1 MSKKTLLNEAA
12 VRRFMKLADMGTLSD
27 NFINE
32 MGSYYNEDEP
42 EDDDMKEGH
51 GMTAYQDDEDEK
63 MDDDMMAMDD
73 EKEEMPGDEGPED
86 EPMPEEEPEMDDMD
100 DMGDD
105 ADEVEISEDD
115 RAALAAAIP
124 VLEKIAGG
132 AGGDM
137 DMGDMGVEDDPGM
150 MDEPME
156 EGHGMKADDDKKPME
171 EMGHAGKRDDELD
184 EVELV
189 DENDLVQEVTR
200 RVAARLRAA
209 MKSRK

>member
-86 EPMPEEEPEMDDMD
+86 EPEADMDMD
-100 DMGDD
+100 DMGD

-150 MDEPME
+150 MDEPVE
-156 EGHGMKADDDKKPME
+156 EGHGHDMKGDEKE
-171 EMGHAGKRDDELD
+171 GKLD

>member
-32 MGSYYNEDEP
+32 MGMAYKKDEDEA
-42 EDDDMKEGH
+42 EDEGAMDEGH
-51 GMTAYQDDEDEK
+51 GMTAYQDDEDDK
-63 MDDDMMAMDD
+63 MGDMDDDMMAMDD

-86 EPMPEEEPEMDDMD
+86 EPEADMDMD

-137 DMGDMGVEDDPGM
+137 DMDDMGVEDDPGM
-150 MDEPME
+150 MDPVK
-156 EGHGMKADDDKKPME
+156 EGAHEKEG
-171 EMGHAGKRDDELD
+171 LD

>member
-12 VRRFMKLADMGTLSD
+12 VRRFMKLADMGSLSD

-42 EDDDMKEGH
+42 KDDDMKEGH

-63 MDDDMMAMDD
+63 MDDMMAMDD
-73 EKEEMPGDEGPED
+73 EKEEVPGDEGPEAD
-86 EPMPEEEPEMDDMD
+86 EPGEPEADMDMD
-100 DMGDD
+100 DM
-105 ADEVEISEDD
+105 AEEVEISEDD
-115 RAALAAAIP
+115 RAALAKAIP
-124 VLEKIAGG
+124 VLEKIAG
-132 AGGDM
+132 GGDM

-150 MDEPME
+150 MDPVK
-156 EGHGMKADDDKKPME
+156 EGAHEKEG
-171 EMGHAGKRDDELD
+171 LD

-189 DENDLVQEVTR
+189 DENELVQEVTR

>member
-12 VRRFMKLADMGTLSD
+12 VRRFMKLADMGSLSD

-32 MGSYYNEDEP
+32 MGSYHNEDEP
-42 EDDDMKEGH
+42 KDDDMKEGH

-63 MDDDMMAMDD
+63 MDDMMAMDD
-73 EKEEMPGDEGPED
+73 EKEEVPGDEGPEAD
-86 EPMPEEEPEMDDMD
+86 EPGEPEADMDMD
-100 DMGDD
+100 DM
-105 ADEVEISEDD
+105 AEEVEISEDD
-115 RAALAAAIP
+115 RAALAKAIP
-124 VLEKIAGG
+124 VLEKIAG
-132 AGGDM
+132 GGDM

-150 MDEPME
+150 MDKPMEEGAHEKEEEPME
-156 EGHGMKADDDKKPME
+156 EGAHDKE
-171 EMGHAGKRDDELD
+171 DLD

-189 DENDLVQEVTR
+189 DENELVQEVTR

>member
-1 MSKKTLLNEAA
+1 MSKKTLLNEAT

-32 MGSYYNEDEP
+32 AGLYQADEDEAM
-42 EDDDMKEGH
+42 EEGH
-51 GMTAYQDDEDEK
+51 GMMDDAYQDDEPEEMDMGEEEPMADE
-63 MDDDMMAMDD
+63 AP
-73 EKEEMPGDEGPED
+73 EMPGDEGPE
-86 EPMPEEEPEMDDMD
+86 EMPEPEMGDMEA
-100 DMGDD
+100 D

-115 RAALAAAIP
+115 RDVLGKAAAI
-124 VLEKIAGG
+124 LQKI

-137 DMGDMGVEDDPGM
+137 DMDDEAGMRDMMEGEKEE
-150 MDEPME
+150 EPME
-156 EGHGMKADDDKKPME
+156 EGSHDKEEKPIE
-171 EMGHAGKRDDELD
+171 EMGHAGKRDEKELD

>member
-1 MSKKTLLNEAA
+1 MSKKTLLNEAT
-12 VRRFMKLADMGTLSD
+12 VRRFMKLANMGTLSD
-27 NFINE
+27 NFVNE
-32 MGSYYNEDEP
+32 GAYGMHQDDEP
-42 EDDDMKEGH
+42 VEEGH
-51 GMTAYQDDEDEK
+51 GMSAAYQDDEDEK
-63 MDDDMMAMDD
+63 MDMGDMDAEVPDA
-73 EKEEMPGDEGPED
+73 PGDEGLED
-86 EPMPEEEPEMDDMD
+86 EPAPEPEPEAET

-105 ADEVEISEDD
+105 PDEVEISEDD
-115 RAALAAAIP
+115 RAALSAAIP

-150 MDEPME
+150 MDKPVE
-156 EGHGMKADDDKKPME
+156 EAAHAMNKDE
-171 EMGHAGKRDDELD
+171 EMNEKEELD

>member
-12 VRRFMKLADMGTLSD
+12 VRRFMKLADMDTLSD

-42 EDDDMKEGH
+42 EDDMKEGH
-51 GMTAYQDDEDEK
+51 GMGGAAVYQDDEDEK

-73 EKEEMPGDEGPED
+73 EKPGDEGPEED
-86 EPMPEEEPEMDDMD
+86 EPAPEPGMDVD

-115 RAALAAAIP
+115 RDVLGKAAAI
-124 VLEKIAGG
+124 LQKI

-150 MDEPME
+150 MDKPIE
-156 EGHGMKADDDKKPME
+156 EGAHEEEEPVE
-171 EMGHAGKRDDELD
+171 EMYHAGKRDEKELD

>member
-12 VRRFMKLADMGTLSD
+12 VRRFMKLADMGSLSD

-42 EDDDMKEGH
+42 KDDDMKEGH
-51 GMTAYQDDEDEK
+51 GMTAYQDDEDDK
-63 MDDDMMAMDD
+63 MGDMDDDMMAMDD

-86 EPMPEEEPEMDDMD
+86 EPEADMDMD

-137 DMGDMGVEDDPGM
+137 DMDDMGVEDDPGM
-150 MDEPME
+150 MDPVKEGAHEEDKGME
-156 EGHGMKADDDKKPME
+156 EGAHEKK
-171 EMGHAGKRDDELD
+171 ELD

-189 DENDLVQEVTR
+189 DENELVQEVTR

>member
-12 VRRFMKLADMGTLSD
+12 VRRFMKLADMGALSD

-32 MGSYYNEDEP
+32 MGMAYKKDEDEV
-42 EDDDMKEGH
+42 EGAMEEGH
-51 GMTAYQDDEDEK
+51 GMDGAAYQDDEDDK
-63 MDDDMMAMDD
+63 MGDMDDDMMAMDD
-73 EKEEMPGDEGPED
+73 EKPGDEGPEEG
-86 EPMPEEEPEMDDMD
+86 EPAPEPGMDVD

-115 RAALAAAIP
+115 RDVLGKAAAI
-124 VLEKIAGG
+124 LQKI

-150 MDEPME
+150 KD
-156 EGHGMKADDDKKPME
+156 KPME
-171 EMGHAGKRDDELD
+171 EMEHAGKRDEEEPVEEMYHAGKRDEEELD

>member
-1 MSKKTLLNEAA
+1 MSKKTLLNEAT
-12 VRRFMKLADMGTLSD
+12 VRRFMKLANMGTLSD
-27 NFINE
+27 NFVNE
-32 MGSYYNEDEP
+32 GAYGMHQDDEP
-42 EDDDMKEGH
+42 VEEGH
-51 GMTAYQDDEDEK
+51 GMSAAYQDDEDEK
-63 MDDDMMAMDD
+63 MDMGDMGDMDAEVPD
-73 EKEEMPGDEGPED
+73 APGDEGPEED
-86 EPMPEEEPEMDDMD
+86 EPAPEPEM

-115 RAALAAAIP
+115 RAALSAAIP

-150 MDEPME
+150 VDEPME
-156 EGHGMKADDDKKPME
+156 EAAHAMNKDE
-171 EMGHAGKRDDELD
+171 EMNEKEELD